1 MKWFHIYYGYGCI
14 GRSGMYFLFYMPS
27 SRAQWSWKHGGG
39 GGNLIDPK
47 HQRENLDPFAIQNF
61 LN

>member
-1 MKWFHIYYGYGCI
+1 
-14 GRSGMYFLFYMPS
+14 MYFLFYMPS

-39 GGNLIDPK
+39 GGYLIDPK
-47 HQRENLDPFAIQNF
+47 RQRENLDPFAIQNF